1 MTRGKAMALTALISM
16 AAACSGDRSDGT
28 EDLATASTAAP
39 GDTTSTALPETDTT
53 TSTAPSTTLAG
64 QLPGDW
70 ADQPLITYPGWG
82 GMALG
87 WWDGS
92 SWVNVDESTVL
103 PIVGGE
109 DYQIALLGLER
120 TIQGGPQHNR
130 GCDVVL
136 TDPIPGVDLGD
147 DETLSVELDEGGE
160 QPRLVTGVAISAP
173 WELQPRPVGLGES
186 RPDLEE
192 TALSLLGERD
202 YSTDSA
208 AIVQVVDGDLDGDGA
223 IETIVV
229 AEDTELGNEGSDVYS
244 VVFAVSPA
252 WTAPIILDES
262 VIPATEVG
270 YPASFRVSAVADLSG
285 DGTMEVVLDGLA
297 WESSWVAVYV
307 FSGTAF
313 DNPIGAGCGV

>member
-1 MTRGKAMALTALISM
+1 MAVLVL
-16 AAACSGDRSDGT
+16 AACNGRSDST
-28 EDLATASTAAP
+28 DDLATTSTVAP
-39 GDTTSTALPETDTT
+39 GTATSTTRPQAVTT
-53 TSTAPSTTLAG
+53 TSTAPSTTVVG
-64 QLPGDW
+64 QLPGKW
-70 ADQPLITYPGWG
+70 ADQPLITYTGWG

-92 SWVNVDESTVL
+92 SWISVDEDTAL

-109 DYQIALLGLER
+109 DYQIALLGSGG
-120 TIQGGPQHNR
+120 TVQGGPQHNR

-136 TDPIPGVDLGD
+136 TDPLPGVDLGD
-147 DETLSVELDEGGE
+147 DEALSLELDEGGD

-186 RPDLEE
+186 RPDIEE
-192 TALSLLGERD
+192 IALSLLGERD
-202 YSTDSA
+202 YVTDSVG
-208 AIVQVVDGDLDGDGA
+208 IVQVVDGDLDGDGTV
-223 IETIVV
+223 ETIVV

-262 VIPATEVG
+262 VIPATEIG

-307 FSGTAF
+307 LSGTEF